1 MRVTDRMMF
10 DNANINITNGR
21 NRVQV
26 AMQEASSGMRVTHPG
41 DDPASAGLIV
51 RSRQVLARLEAI
63 GANAIRTNDELS
75 IADNTLQNM
84 GNVVTRVR
92 ELTVQMGNDS
102 YSATDRLNAGV
113 EVDALTRQV
122 VMLMNTDVNGRYLFA
137 GTNDGSPPFDA
148 AGNYTGDTNVR
159 QIEVAPGLL
168 ENASVRGDVAVK
180 GAGGGVDLF
189 AILQT
194 LKTAL
199 NANDGAGI
207 RGALPQLDTAT
218 RQVTDALAS
227 VGSMMN
233 SFDVARALADAGH
246 DDATKSM
253 AHEQEVDT
261 FESATK
267 LALANHALEVALTAS
282 ANGFRMSLMNKLG

>member
-41 DDPASAGLIV
+41 DDPASAGLII
-51 RSRQVLARLEAI
+51 RNRQVLQRLEAI

-75 IADNTLQNM
+75 IADATMQNL
-84 GNVVTRVR
+84 GNVVTRAR
-92 ELTVQMGNDS
+92 ELTVQMSNDA
-102 YSATDRLNAGV
+102 YSATDRANAAV
-113 EVDALTRQV
+113 EVDALNRQV
-122 VMLMNTDVNGRYLFA
+122 VMLMNTDVNGRYLFG

-168 ENASVRGDVAVK
+168 EDASIRGDVAVK
-180 GAGGGVDLF
+180 GVGGGVDLF
-189 AILQT
+189 AVLQT
-194 LKTAL
+194 LRTAL

-207 RGALPQLDTAT
+207 RGALPQLDTAL
-218 RQVTDALAS
+218 RQTTNALAS

-233 SFDVARALADAGH
+233 SFDVARSLAAAGH

-253 AHEQEVDT
+253 AHEQEADT

>member
-10 DNANINITNGR
+10 DNANTNIAAGR
-21 NRVQV
+21 NKVQT

-51 RSRQVLARLEAI
+51 RSRQVLQRLEAI
-63 GANAIRTNDELS
+63 GTNAGRTNDELGV
-75 IADNTLQNM
+75 ADSALQNM
-84 GNVVTRVR
+84 GNVVTRIR

-102 YSATDRLNAGV
+102 YSATDRRNAAV
-113 EVDALTRQV
+113 EVDQLTRQV

-137 GTNDGSPPFDA
+137 GTNDASPPFDA
-148 AGNYTGDTNVR
+148 AGNYSGDTNVR
-159 QIEVAPGLL
+159 QVEVAPGLL
-168 ENASVRGDVAVK
+168 ENSSIRGDVAVK

-194 LKTAL
+194 LQTAL
-199 NANDGAGI
+199 NANDGTGV
-207 RGALPQLDTAT
+207 RSALPQLDTAT
-218 RQVTDALAS
+218 RQLTDAMAS

-233 SFDVARALADAGH
+233 SFDVAKSLAAAGH